1 MTIPRAAGAATR
13 WSGDAAAGWRL
24 NLDFG
29 EVRPLP
35 AVAVEYDGE
44 PLPRETTA
52 DLSLDGANW
61 QPIGVLPVA
70 NPSCQ
75 PIGQPARFLRLQF
88 AGGAGDQP
96 PAIREIRFAMPA
108 AKPADPTRE
117 IEYPCPGDDSMQ
129 PARFFSPPG
138 PEPVPLLVGLHT
150 WSGDYRQRPIPRIEA
165 HCAEA
170 GWAYIHPHFRGP
182 CWTPQATGSELVV
195 GDILAAVAFVRQSRA
210 VDARRIY
217 LVGGSGG
224 GYHALL
230 MAGRAPEVWAGVSA
244 WVPISD
250 LAAWHRECR
259 TVGSGYADHIEQS
272 CGGAPGSSPAVDAE
286 LRRRSPLAWLA
297 HARGLPLDIN
307 AGIHDGH
314 RGSVPVSHS
323 LRAFNAVALEAD
335 RIAEADIA
343 WMTAREEI
351 PEPLRDPELRDPVYG
366 DHPPLFRRHSGRARV
381 TLFAGGHEL
390 VEAAASHWLRQQQRG
405 EV

>member
-1 MTIPRAAGAATR
+1 MTIPQVAGAAVR

-24 NLDFG
+24 DLDFG
-29 EVRPLP
+29 EVRPLA
-35 AVAVEYDGE
+35 AVAVEYAGE
-44 PLPRETTA
+44 PLPREATA
-52 DLSLDGANW
+52 DLSLDGDNW

-75 PIGQPARFLRLQF
+75 PIGQPARFLRLRF
-88 AGGAGDQP
+88 AGGDRP
-96 PAIREIRFAMPA
+96 PAVRAVRFAMPA

-117 IEYPCPGDDSMQ
+117 IEYPCPDDDSMQ
-129 PARFFSPPG
+129 PARFFSPAG

-170 GWAYIHPHFRGP
+170 GWAYIHPQFRGP
-182 CWTPQATGSELVV
+182 CWTPQATGSDLVV
-195 GDILAAVAFVRQSRA
+195 GDILAAVAFVRRTRA

-259 TVGSGYADHIEQS
+259 AVGSGYADHIEKS

-286 LRRRSPLAWLA
+286 LRRRSPLAHLA
-297 HARGLPLDIN
+297 SARGLPLDIN

-323 LRAFNAVALEAD
+323 LRAFNAVAVAAD

-343 WMTAREEI
+343 WMTEREEI
-351 PEPLRDPELRDPVYG
+351 PEPLRDPALRDPVYG
-366 DHPPLFRRHSGRARV
+366 DHVPLFRRHSGSARV

-390 VEAAASHWLRQQQRG
+390 VEAAAIDWLKRQRRG
-405 EV
+405 AG